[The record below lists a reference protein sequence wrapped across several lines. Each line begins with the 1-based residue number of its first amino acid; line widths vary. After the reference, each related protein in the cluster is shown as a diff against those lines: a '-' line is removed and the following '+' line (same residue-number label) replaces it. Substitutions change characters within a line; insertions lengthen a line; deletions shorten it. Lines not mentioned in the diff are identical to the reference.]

1 MIELKDCGSSTSQ
14 QTTTEPKA
22 QIKQHYGKK
31 KKERERKK
39 IKYMIQAPWQ
49 CSGNLDQ
56 NQLHGNA
63 VEIDGSKYQR
73 QNLNPAELH
82 NPAIKTGKFKK
93 NIKEKNQRKTK

>member
-1 MIELKDCGSSTSQ
+1 ME
-14 QTTTEPKA
+14 
-22 QIKQHYGKK
+22 K